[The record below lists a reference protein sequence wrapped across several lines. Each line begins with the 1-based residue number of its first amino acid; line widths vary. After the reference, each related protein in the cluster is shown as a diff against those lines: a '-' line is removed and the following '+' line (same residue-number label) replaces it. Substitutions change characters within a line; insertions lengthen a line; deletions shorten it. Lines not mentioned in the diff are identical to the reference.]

1 MGLIPIDEL
10 RRFATHRCEGNED
23 ACVTVTLPTHR
34 ESHQHQ
40 EDQIRF
46 KNLLDRA
53 AELLAAEDVA
63 RTDIKALLD
72 PAREHLQEDITFWQ
86 NQLDG
91 LCVFRSKDFLY
102 AYRLPYAFEEL
113 VVVGPRFHTKPLL
126 PILSGDGQYYL
137 MTLTQDEIDVYV
149 GTKYELTELTLS
161 DLPEDLWD
169 LLIPGGDGRIQQ
181 WHTTTRVP
189 GGHPRA
195 RARPAAFHGH
205 GAVEPRTEDDI
216 LKLYHKVDEAITP
229 DLGDEEIP
237 LLLAGGDDLIALYE
251 EANTYPYLVD
261 DAAIRRNP
269 AGLSRDALH
278 ERAWEILG
286 PRFTEDRAEAQ
297 QTYEMLA
304 AKGSTRASDDLK
316 EIVSAAYFERV
327 ALLFVARDREIWG
340 SFDPETND
348 LRVDEASTA
357 QNEDLLDLA
366 ALHTI
371 FNGGTVYVVD
381 ADEMP
386 AESSAAAVF
395 RY

>member
-1 MGLIPIDEL
+1 MELIPIDEL
-10 RRFATHRCEGNED
+10 RRFATHRCEDSND
-23 ACVTVTLPTHR
+23 ACVTVTMPTHR

-40 EDQIRF
+40 QDQIRF
-46 KNLLDRA
+46 KNLLDGA
-53 AELLAAEDVA
+53 AELLEAEGFA

-72 PAREHLQEDITFWQ
+72 PAREDLQEDIDFWQ

-102 AYRLPYAFEEL
+102 AYRLPYAFKEL
-113 VVVGPRFHTKPLL
+113 VVVGPRFHIKPLL

-137 MTLTQDEIDVYV
+137 IALTQDEIDVYV
-149 GTKYELTELTLS
+149 GTRYELTELNLS

-169 LLIPGGDGRIQQ
+169 LLIPKGGGRIQQ
-181 WHTTTRVP
+181 WHTGTQAS
-189 GGHPRA
+189 GGHPSA

-205 GAVEPRTEDDI
+205 GAVGQQTEDDI
-216 LKLYHKVDEAITP
+216 LKLYHKVDEVITP

-261 DAAIRRNP
+261 DAAIRMNP
-269 AGLSRDALH
+269 AGLSHEELH

-340 SFDPETND
+340 SFDSETND
-348 LRVDEASTA
+348 LRVDETSTA

-366 ALHTI
+366 TLHTI
-371 FNGGTVYVVD
+371 FNGGMVYVVD

-386 AESSAAAVF
+386 AESSTAAVF